1 MHSFLRLLKR
11 SRALFAACDIIG
23 GMTNS
28 TPIVKLVTVE
38 ELKGEARKIYD
49 GFLSAGKNVPK
60 WVKVMANCED
70 ILVGFFTMFKATMD
84 DAPLPAVLKWKVARR
99 VSNINKCAFC
109 IDVANMQLRQFTETT
124 DKREE
129 AAFAYADAVT
139 RKAYEIEPAIVARAK
154 EHFNDEELVELTAV
168 IGLFNYINRFN
179 DALGVLPE

>member
-1 MHSFLRLLKR
+1 M
-11 SRALFAACDIIG
+11 G

-99 VSNINKCAFC
+99 VSDTNKCAFC
-109 IDVANMQLRQFTETT
+109 VDVANMQLRQFGVSDEDLERITETA

-129 AAFAYADAVT
+129 AAFAYADAAT
-139 RKAYEIEPAIVARAK
+139 RKAYEIEPEIVARAK